1 MIPTKQTHLRK
12 DLLYLLISFLGIFLS
27 TWGFR
32 AIIQEIL
39 YHHHFFVLIWC
50 INTFAT
56 IAGLT
61 LIGAI
66 FAFLHERTSSYLWIL
81 TGILAIT
88 LSFQLPLQKHPEIR
102 YFNSHREGYE
112 MIVDLWQN
120 NSLVENT
127 IESYSRHCNVIPYQM
142 RGHEYCILVKNE
154 GLVFFLDD
162 AFEIIMYNSEIDN
175 PIYSC
180 EDKLSYLDD
189 NWIFCRTPLR

>member
-1 MIPTKQTHLRK
+1 MTIKQYVYRTI
-12 DLLYLLISFLGIFLS
+12 LIYSIMAFLAFFFG

-66 FAFLHERTSSYLWIL
+66 FAFLYERTISYLPIL
-81 TGILAIT
+81 TGTLAIAV
-88 LSFQLPLQKHPEIR
+88 SFQLPLQKHPEIR
-102 YFNSHREGYE
+102 YFYSHREDYE
-112 MIVDLWQN
+112 AIVELWRN
-120 NSLVENT
+120 NSLADNTFEN
-127 IESYSRHCNVIPYQM
+127 YSRHCDIIYYQM
-142 RGHEYCILVKNE
+142 QGHEYCILVQDE

-162 AFEIIMYNSEIDN
+162 AFEIIMYNSEKDN
-175 PIYSC
+175 PIYPC

-189 NWIFCRTPLR
+189 NWIFCRTSLR